1 MDVDRLVLELR
12 ENNTDGEILCE
23 IESSAIGT
31 QKKYVRQQ
39 WIEVLNVYNFRRTK
53 TYYLLH
59 LINGVVFVSERDNI
73 ITAKEFN

>member
-12 ENNTDGEILCE
+12 ENNTDGEILYE

-39 WIEVLNVYNFRRTK
+39 WIEGL
-53 TYYLLH
+53 
-59 LINGVVFVSERDNI
+59 
-73 ITAKEFN
+73 